1 MYIKKKEE
9 IGCKKIFQLGKKIHC
24 IFAFAQKWH
33 FAAEFKG
40 YFIGQEDFKEIR
52 DEILKEIRN
61 RSNRL
66 NYFETSLYK
75 RRMEFGIFVEYKYL
89 GRQRM
94 CRTNYTLKEIMKEIK
109 EELNKFAEI

>member
-1 MYIKKKEE
+1 MHVTLTLLAQ
-9 IGCKKIFQLGKKIHC
+9 FSHC

-33 FAAEFKG
+33 FAEEFKG

-52 DEILKEIRN
+52 EEILKEIRIG
-61 RSNRL
+61 SNRL

-94 CRTNYTLKEIMKEIK
+94 CRTNYTMKEIVKEIK
-109 EELNKFAEI
+109 EELNRFAEI